1 MQFLVDTHTHTISS
15 GHAYSTVLE
24 NAQAASQKGLALFC
38 VTDHAPTM
46 PGAPHFWHFANQR
59 VLPRFLHGV
68 GILRGVEANLINVD
82 GEIDLAPRITDQLDW
97 VIGSLHEPV
106 FRPADKHTHTQALL
120 KMIASGRVDAIG
132 HLGNPNFD
140 FDFEA
145 VITSAAKHNV
155 LIEINNS
162 SLCGSRQGSELRCE
176 DIAAFVKEMGGRITT
191 GSDAH
196 FADDVGN
203 FTHVRHLLKKVN
215 FPLERVVTHHPK
227 CFLDFLQ
234 ERGQHAIAEFF
245 DL

>member
-68 GILRGVEANLINVD
+68 GILRGVEANLVNID
-82 GEIDLAPRITDQLDW
+82 GDIDLDQRITEQLDW
-97 VIGSLHEPV
+97 VIGSFHEPV
-106 FRPADKHTHTQALL
+106 FRPADKETHTRALL
-120 KMIASGRVDAIG
+120 NMIASGRVHAIG
-132 HLGNPNFD
+132 HAGNPNFD

-145 VITSAAKHNV
+145 VITAAAKHNV

-176 DIAAFVKEMGGRITT
+176 DIAAFVKEVGGRITT

-203 FTHVRHLLKKVN
+203 FTHVRHLLKQVN

-234 ERGQHAIAEFF
+234 ERGQHVIAEFSVF
-245 DL
+245 

>member
-1 MQFLVDTHTHTISS
+1 MQFMIDTHTHTISS
-15 GHAYSTVLE
+15 GHAYSTLLE
-24 NAQAASQKGLALFC
+24 NAHAAADKGLSLFC

-68 GILRGVEANLINVD
+68 GILRGVEANILNTN
-82 GEIDLAPRITDQLDW
+82 GEIDIEPRIAESLDW
-97 VIGSLHEPV
+97 IIASFHEPV
-106 FRPADKHTHTQALL
+106 FSPDSQQVHTEALL
-120 KMIASGRVDAIG
+120 NVIRSGAVHALG

-145 VITSAAKHNV
+145 VITAAAQYNV

-162 SLCGSRQGSELRCE
+162 SLCGSRKGSESRCE
-176 DIAAFVKEMGGRITT
+176 EIAAYAKEIGARITT

-196 FADDVGN
+196 FAHDVGN
-203 FTHVRHLLKKVN
+203 FSHVSQLLAKVD
-215 FPLERVVTHHPK
+215 FPVELVVTQHAR

-234 ERGQHAIAEFF
+234 EGGQSEIEEFAS
-245 DL
+245 L

>member
-1 MQFLVDTHTHTISS
+1 MQFVIDTHTHTISS
-15 GHAYSTVLE
+15 GHAYSTLLE
-24 NAQAASQKGLALFC
+24 NAHAAAKKGLSLFC

-68 GILRGVEANLINVD
+68 GILRGVEANILNIE
-82 GEIDLAPRITDQLDW
+82 GEIDIDPRISEQLDW

-106 FRPADKHTHTQALL
+106 FSPCNKESHTEALL
-120 KMIASGRVDAIG
+120 NVIRSGRIHALG

-140 FDFEA
+140 FDFET
-145 VITSAAKHNV
+145 VISEAAEHNV

-162 SLCGSRQGSELRCE
+162 SLCGSRKGSEVRCE
-176 DIAAFVKEMGGRITT
+176 EIAAIARDRGARVTT

-196 FADDVGN
+196 FAHDVGN
-203 FTHVRHLLKKVN
+203 FSHVSQLLAKVA
-215 FPLERVVTHHPK
+215 FPLELVVTHHPR

-234 ERGQHAIAEFF
+234 ERGQQPIDAFSA
-245 DL
+245 L